1 MHNDYRQNHS
11 CIDPKSVARFPAKLN
26 SIKASFQNNS
36 NPFLRGKSSMMPAKK
51 KAHGKKVIKA
61 KRTFLWLLSEN
72 HSRSGQGQLVKHI
85 QNVQQLSAPHD
96 KFPKTFLQIS
106 GIDWLSA
113 ATRAIT
119 YYYCN
124 IIGDRVLQRVEL
136 CCYGISVSELRCAPT
151 TIEM

>member
-11 CIDPKSVARFPAKLN
+11 CIDLKSVARFPAKLN

-61 KRTFLWLLSEN
+61 KRTFLWLLSESFPIRAGAISKTYIECAATFRAAWQVPR
-72 HSRSGQGQLVKHI
+72 HFYRSLTLIGSQ
-85 QNVQQLSAPHD
+85 
-96 KFPKTFLQIS
+96 
-106 GIDWLSA
+106 